1 MQPQTYT
8 TSTTPQARQQQA
20 IQKVEGKTALD
31 RIRQYAEMDEVKKR
45 FINLLGD
52 RDGKAYVES
61 VVIAVAANDNLQK
74 CSPKSIM
81 VSAMRAASLKLSVDP
96 IMKQAHLVPFNDEAT
111 LIVDYHGLV
120 QLSVNTGY
128 YDKPPYVS
136 EVYEGEKVKT
146 NRFTGEVTIEGEKVS
161 DTVIGWCGYFKA
173 KNGTERWLYMTNDD
187 LDTHGEKYSRGY
199 NYKNKKGEFTSLW
212 HKEPE
217 AMRRKTVLRLL
228 VSRWGNF
235 SPQVQ
240 NVIMN
245 DEAPIDVEA
254 ESLPEAPEVKSAP
267 ELHQSKIAAVSILT
281 GEGNP
286 DPVKDGTW
294 TDFLQWKERAA
305 KVNYVLPVV
314 DRATTT
320 EDDMREYLSQIAR
333 EITAEELSAN
343 AEQETLL

>member
-8 TSTTPQARQQQA
+8 TSTNQQERKQQA
-20 IQKVEGKTALD
+20 IEKVAAKTALD
-31 RIRQYAEMDEVKKR
+31 RVRAYAEMDEVKNR

-52 RDGKAYVES
+52 KDGRAYVES
-61 VVIAVAANDNLQK
+61 VVIAVANNEDLQK

-96 IMKQAHLVPFNDEAT
+96 ILKQAHLVPYGPDAQ

-128 YDKPPYVS
+128 YENPPYVS
-136 EVYEGEKVKT
+136 EVYEGEKVKI
-146 NRFTGEVTIEGEKVS
+146 NRFTGAVAIEGEPTSAK
-161 DTVIGWCGYFKA
+161 VIGWCGYFKA
-173 KNGTERWLYMTNDD
+173 KNGTERWLYMTNEECDA
-187 LDTHGEKYSRGY
+187 HGEKYS
-199 NYKNKKGEFTSLW
+199 KSFHSKKSAWTTDRE
-212 HKEPE
+212 K
-217 AMRRKTVLRLL
+217 MRRKTVLRLL

-245 DEAPIDVEA
+245 DEPPIDVEA
-254 ESLPEAPEVKSAP
+254 EALPDAPEIRSAP
-267 ELHQSKIAAVSILT
+267 VVHHNKAVAVAILQ

-286 DPVKDGTW
+286 DPIADDTW
-294 TDFLQWKERAA
+294 NDWRSWQDRAKA
-305 KVNYVLPVV
+305 INYALPIV

-320 EDDMREYLSQIAR
+320 ETDLRDYMIQIAQ
-333 EITAEELSAN
+333 EITAAELETP
-343 AEQETLL
+343 AEQAQLL